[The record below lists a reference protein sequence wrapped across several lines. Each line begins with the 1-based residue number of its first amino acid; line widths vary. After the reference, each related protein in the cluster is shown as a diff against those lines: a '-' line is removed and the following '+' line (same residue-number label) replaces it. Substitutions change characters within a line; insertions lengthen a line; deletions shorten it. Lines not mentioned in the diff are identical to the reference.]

1 MVTKVSKRFT
11 LCSDYGSV
19 GAIKNICANMIKM
32 SIFCGINNNYGSLYL
47 SFLSLFLCI
56 EPYGTVPVQVLTQ
69 NDPKKKNARISLW
82 TAINVF
88 IILIVFFYRTICFAF
103 GIGID
108 ALRIAGAL
116 SL

>member
-1 MVTKVSKRFT
+1 
-11 LCSDYGSV
+11 
-19 GAIKNICANMIKM
+19 M

-47 SFLSLFLCI
+47 SFLHRFFSVLN
-56 EPYGTVPVQVLTQ
+56 PMGTVPVQVLKTQ
-69 NDPKKKNARISLW
+69 NDPKKRTARILYGF
-82 TAINVF
+82 INVF